1 MLLAGMVPSDG
12 KQLTNTQVK
21 AALMCI
27 SRTSEFPAVFQKKK
41 GSVSFPIPFGLRLF
55 W

>member
-12 KQLTNTQVK
+12 KQLTNTQIK

-27 SRTSEFPAVFQKKK
+27 SRTSKFPAVFKKK
-41 GSVSFPIPFGLRLF
+41 ERFASFPIPFGLRLF